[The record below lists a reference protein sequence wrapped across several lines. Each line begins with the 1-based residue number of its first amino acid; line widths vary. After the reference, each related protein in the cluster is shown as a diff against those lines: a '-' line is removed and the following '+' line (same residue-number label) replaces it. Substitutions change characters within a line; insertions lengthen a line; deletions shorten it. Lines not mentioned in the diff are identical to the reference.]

1 MCFKDDWTRAP
12 ANINALPERLRAYI
26 HDLKPYA
33 ILPGM

>member
-12 ANINALPERLRAYI
+12 ANINALPEPFAPI
-26 HDLKPYA
+26 STISKPYA